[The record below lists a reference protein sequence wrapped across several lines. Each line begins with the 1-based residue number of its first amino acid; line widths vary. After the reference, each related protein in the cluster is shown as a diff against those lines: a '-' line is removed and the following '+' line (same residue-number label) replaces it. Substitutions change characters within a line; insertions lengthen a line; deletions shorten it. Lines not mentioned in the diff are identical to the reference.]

1 MAVRVSKDHGIISQ
15 DLVAKTV
22 VARLFADAKEDITDD
37 MTVIDLPEGYTL
49 DTESYVITAAGDI
62 GILDS
67 TGTWNWVGD
76 EEEGTRTLSL
86 AKPAVTLERQSVEP
100 ISEPLE
106 AERREEPAEEIEEEQ
121 TEEPAE
127 DDMR

>member
-22 VARLFADAKEDITDD
+22 VARLFADAKEDVTDG
-37 MTVIDLPEGYTL
+37 MTVIDMPTGYTL
-49 DTESYVITAAGDI
+49 DAESYVITAAGDI

-67 TGTWNWVGD
+67 NETWNWVGE
-76 EEEGTRTLSL
+76 EEEGTRSVATL
-86 AKPAVTLERQSVEP
+86 AKSAPVAERQQIEEP
-100 ISEPLE
+100 TEE
-106 AERREEPAEEIEEEQ
+106 VKREEPEEIEELIED
-121 TEEPAE
+121 E

>member
-22 VARLFADAKEDITDD
+22 VARLFADAKEDVTDG
-37 MTVIDLPEGYTL
+37 MTVIDMPTGYTL
-49 DTESYVITAAGDI
+49 DAESYVITAAGDI

-67 TGTWNWVGD
+67 NETWNWVGD
-76 EEEGTRTLSL
+76 EEEGTRSVATL
-86 AKPAVTLERQSVEP
+86 AKSAPVAERQQIEEP
-100 ISEPLE
+100 TEE
-106 AERREEPAEEIEEEQ
+106 VKREEPEEIEEPIED
-121 TEEPAE
+121 E